1 MVNVLIPEPC
11 FIVSMKR
18 PSFTPANSSSLDILP
33 GSKWVVVIRTIGSNS
48 KLIARA
54 FPVASSPRAA
64 AVTALCRRPASFP
77 FLIRVVFFAGV
88 PSSSKGVKELPAYMP
103 FFKHSLVAEHEVG
116 LALMAEGFMGEN
128 TGGQRRKNHGVFSGL
143 YPL

>member
-1 MVNVLIPEPC
+1 MGGGHPDYRLEFKADSPGVPGGFLAQGGGRDGAVQAAGQLSVLDKSC
-11 FIVSMKR
+11 LLR
-18 PSFTPANSSSLDILP
+18 GGSL
-33 GSKWVVVIRTIGSNS
+33 VVERGE
-48 KLIARA
+48 
-54 FPVASSPRAA
+54 AA
-64 AVTALCRRPASFP
+64 AGAGA
-77 FLIRVVFFAGV
+77 VVRNMQEVRA
-88 PSSSKGVKELPAYMP
+88 ELPAYMP